1 MNSFDLL
8 TQDFVLSFKE
18 GISLVE
24 QADGSAVLE
33 SPGANL
39 PLGQASKGMR
49 AALRL
54 LSTQGAIEKELV
66 DLAGQHDGSAG
77 LPKML
82 YYLQR
87 FTQSGLICHTVT
99 SNGSKLAT
107 IVPTSPIYQFRLV
120 EPALHE
126 PYSLSRFAYLHQNG
140 GQFVLE
146 SPLAQ
151 AKIVLHCWQATAML
165 HGLATSR
172 TLTELGKDF
181 QDITDA
187 SISLFVSL
195 LLGCDMVQRAGKE
208 EPEALAQWDFH
219 DLLFHSRSRLGRYT
233 GPYGATYR
241 FRDKTQPLPVVKPL
255 MSEET
260 ISLYKPDLDTLKKD
274 DPSFTCVLEERQSM
288 RKQDGERPI
297 TLEQLGE
304 FLYRTAR
311 IRALHQAEQGLYE
324 YSSRPYPNGG
334 ACYEL
339 ELYVAARAC
348 TGLSQ
353 GLYHYDP
360 REHQLCKLAGRADA
374 VNILLQEASYAT
386 AEQSRPQVL
395 IILTARFHRV
405 TWKYE
410 AMAYALILKNV
421 GVLYQTMYLVATAM
435 GLAACALGG
444 GNSDLF
450 AAAAGTDYFA
460 ETSVGEFILGT
471 KAGR

>member
-1 MNSFDLL
+1 MNSSDLL
-8 TQDFVLSFKE
+8 TQGFVLSLKE
-18 GISLVE
+18 GISLLE
-24 QADGSAVLE
+24 QADGSTALV

-39 PLGQASKGMR
+39 PLGQASKGMI

-54 LSTQGAIEKELV
+54 LSTEGATEKELI
-66 DLAGQHDGSAG
+66 DLAGQHDGSTG

-99 SNGSKLAT
+99 SNGIKLAT
-107 IVPTSPIYQFRLV
+107 IVPTSSTYQFRLAELV
-120 EPALHE
+120 SDK
-126 PYSLSRFAYLHQNG
+126 PYSLSRFAYLRRHG

-151 AKIVLHCWQATAML
+151 AKIVLHSWQATAML
-165 HGLATSR
+165 HVLATSR
-172 TLTELGKDF
+172 TLAELYEDF
-181 QDITDA
+181 QDITNT
-187 SISLFVSL
+187 SISLFMSL
-195 LLGCDMVQRAGKE
+195 LLGCDMVQGDGQE
-208 EPEALAQWDFH
+208 EPEALAQWGFH
-219 DLLFHSRSRLGRYT
+219 DLLFHSRSRLGRRA

-241 FRDKTQPLPVVKPL
+241 FRDKTQPLPAVKPL

-260 ISLYKPDLDTLKKD
+260 FSLYKPDLDTLKKD
-274 DPSFTCVLEERQSM
+274 DLSFTCVLEERQSL
-288 RKQDGERPI
+288 RHHDSERPI
-297 TLEQLGE
+297 MVEQLGE

-339 ELYVAARAC
+339 ELYVVARAC
-348 TGLSQ
+348 TGLCP

-360 REHQLCKLAGRADA
+360 REHQLARLAGHANTVD
-374 VNILLQEASYAT
+374 VLLQEASYAT
-386 AEQSRPQVL
+386 AEQSMPQVL
-395 IILTARFHRV
+395 IILAARFQRV
-405 TWKYE
+405 AWKYE

-450 AAAAGTDYFA
+450 AAAAGTDYYA
-460 ETSVGEFILGT
+460 ETSVGEFILGA
-471 KAGR
+471 KVGR

>member
-1 MNSFDLL
+1 MNSSDLL
-8 TQDFVLSFKE
+8 ARGFVLSFKE
-18 GISLVE
+18 GISLLE
-24 QADGSAVLE
+24 QADGHAALE
-33 SPGANL
+33 SPGGNL
-39 PLGQASKGMR
+39 PLGQASKGMM

-54 LSTQGAIEKELV
+54 LSTQGATEKELI
-66 DLAGQHDGSAG
+66 DLAGQHGGNAG

-107 IVPTSPIYQFRLV
+107 IVPTSSPYQFRLA
-120 EPALHE
+120 EPVPDK
-126 PYSLSRFAYLHQNG
+126 PYSLSRFAYLHRND
-140 GQFVLE
+140 GQFVME

-151 AKIVLHCWQATAML
+151 AKIVLHTGQAAAML

-172 TLTELGKDF
+172 TLAELNEDF
-181 QDITDA
+181 QGISSA
-187 SISLFVSL
+187 SISLLMSL
-195 LLGCDMVQRAGKE
+195 LLGCNMIQGDGQE
-208 EPEALAQWDFH
+208 EPESLAQWDFH
-219 DLLFHSRSRLGRYT
+219 DLLFHSRSRLGRHT

-241 FRDKTQPLPVVKPL
+241 FRDKIQPLPVVKPL

-260 ISLYKPDLDTLKKD
+260 ISLYKPDLDILKKD
-274 DPSFTCVLEERQSM
+274 DLSFTCVLEERQSL
-288 RKQDGERPI
+288 RNHNSERPI
-297 TLEQLGE
+297 TIEQLGE

-339 ELYVAARAC
+339 ELYVAARSC
-348 TGLSQ
+348 TGLDP

-360 REHQLCKLAGRADA
+360 RGHQLCRLASRSAA
-374 VNILLQEASYAT
+374 VDVLLQEASYAT
-386 AEQSRPQVL
+386 AAQSTPQVL
-395 IILTARFHRV
+395 IILAARFQRV
-405 TWKYE
+405 AWKYE

-421 GVLYQTMYLVATAM
+421 GALYQTMYLVATAM

-450 AAAAGTDYFA
+450 ATAAGTDYFT
-460 ETSVGEFILGT
+460 ETSVGEFTLGT
-471 KAGR
+471 RAGR

>member
-1 MNSFDLL
+1 MNSSDLL
-8 TQDFVLSFKE
+8 AQGFVLSFKE
-18 GISLVE
+18 GISLLE
-24 QADGSAVLE
+24 QADGNAALE
-33 SPGANL
+33 SSGGNL
-39 PLGQASKGMR
+39 PLGQASKGL
-49 AALRL
+49 AAVLRL
-54 LSTQGAIEKELV
+54 LSAEGATEKELI
-66 DLAGQHDGSAG
+66 DLAGQYDGSVG
-77 LPKML
+77 LPKIL

-87 FTQSGLICHTVT
+87 FTQSGLICHTVI
-99 SNGSKLAT
+99 SNGIKLAT
-107 IVPTSPIYQFRLV
+107 IVPTSPTYQFRLV
-120 EPALHE
+120 EPVLDR

-151 AKIVLHCWQATAML
+151 AKIVLHSWQATAML

-172 TLTELGKDF
+172 TLIELGKDF

-187 SISLFVSL
+187 SVSLFMSL
-195 LLGCDMVQRAGKE
+195 LLGCDMVREDGKE
-208 EPEALAQWDFH
+208 EPETLAQWDFH
-219 DLLFHSRSRLGRYT
+219 DLLFHSRSRLGRHA

-241 FRDKTQPLPVVKPL
+241 FRNKIQPLPVVKPL
-255 MSEET
+255 TSGET

-274 DPSFTCVLEERQSM
+274 DPSFTWVLEERQSL
-288 RKQDGERPI
+288 RNHNSDRPI
-297 TLEQLGE
+297 TVEQLGE

-311 IRALHQAEQGLYE
+311 IRTLHQAEQGLYE

-348 TGLSQ
+348 TGLGQ

-360 REHQLCKLAGRADA
+360 REHQLCRLADRADA
-374 VNILLQEASYAT
+374 VDVLLQEASYA
-386 AEQSRPQVL
+386 AAAQSKPQVL
-395 IILTARFHRV
+395 IILAARFQRV

-444 GNSDLF
+444 GNSDSF
-450 AAAAGTDYFA
+450 AAAAGTDYYA
-460 ETSVGEFILGT
+460 ETSVGEFTLGT